1 MKAGRRGPR
10 AHFACRPWLVALLLS
25 SGVGAAPDEARRFWR
40 ARGGPWAPC
49 GSCGLRVAGGGEM
62 WLPIQRAA
70 LPKPPSRG
78 WDAGRR
84 VAGVSRSPS
93 EVLSPRGMRG
103 DGCLCLLVSYNASCA
118 FCVVVSLV
126 LTALLAGACGFASAG
141 RHLRICAD
149 RQIWFCSETARAQSA
164 ELGCSLQSC
173 AAAAESETLAAA
185 ACTFRVG
192 TAAAKRCQRT
202 ARSARRSA

>member
-49 GSCGLRVAGGGEM
+49 GSSCGLRVAGGGEM

-126 LTALLAGACGFASAG
+126 FLLCWRAPVASLVLEDTYASVPTDRFGFA
-141 RHLRICAD
+141 
-149 RQIWFCSETARAQSA
+149 ARLHERNQ
-164 ELGCSLQSC
+164 LN
-173 AAAAESETLAAA
+173 LAAA
-185 ACTFRVG
+185 SRV
-192 TAAAKRCQRT
+192 AQQPQRAKHWPLQPALSELAQPQQKNAKKRHP
-202 ARSARRSA
+202 

>member
-1 MKAGRRGPR
+1 MSGRASFCVRPSPDPQPAFPAVAPLARTSPRRSPGSCRTGQWGRAFLRGSGGAVFSAAACPPELQAWRCAAIATGRWSPAVMKAGRRGPR

-25 SGVGAAPDEARRFWR
+25 SGVGAAPDEARRFSR

-49 GSCGLRVAGGGEM
+49 GSSCGLRVAGGGEM

-103 DGCLCLLVSYNASCA
+103 DGCL
-118 FCVVVSLV
+118 
-126 LTALLAGACGFASAG
+126 AC
-141 RHLRICAD
+141 
-149 RQIWFCSETARAQSA
+149 
-164 ELGCSLQSC
+164 
-173 AAAAESETLAAA
+173 
-185 ACTFRVG
+185 
-192 TAAAKRCQRT
+192 
-202 ARSARRSA
+202 